1 MHMRRLFYLAL
12 AAASVGAGGCAVAPE
27 VERQRVLYP
36 APPEIPRV
44 EFLGAYQDQ
53 HSFPKTDSQIMKEKI
68 LGREAPQG
76 FGRPVAVASDGK
88 GRVFVSDTAAA
99 AVYVYDLVNYKIRK
113 LGSGVFVKPIGLAVD
128 ADGTVYVADSYKN
141 KVMVFDSNEKPLF
154 SIAGFGRPVGIAV
167 DDRLGRIYVSDAKK
181 HNIQV
186 FDKKGGA
193 LFSFGKRGGN
203 EGELNFPLDVE
214 VAPDGSIV
222 VLDAMSARIQ
232 IFDSTGKFISEFG
245 RRGSSPDSFERIKG
259 LGIDTEG
266 HIYIS
271 DAGSKNI
278 KIYDM
283 EGTFLMILG
292 SSFHL
297 SGGARL
303 VPAGFSLPSGV
314 DVDDN
319 NGIFVAD
326 QLNKLFQHFQYLDE
340 EYLKKNPLPGMEG
353 AGGAGEGGRP

>member
-12 AAASVGAGGCAVAPE
+12 AAASIGAGGCAVAPE
-27 VERQRVLYP
+27 VAKQRVLYP
-36 APPEIPRV
+36 PPPEIPRV

-53 HSFPKTDSQIMKEKI
+53 HSFPKADSQIMKEKI
-68 LGREAPQG
+68 LGKQPSQG
-76 FGRPVAVASDGK
+76 LARPVDVASDGK

-99 AVYVYDLVNYKIRK
+99 TVYVYDLVNYKIRT
-113 LGSGVFVKPIGLAVD
+113 LGEGVFVKPVGLAVD
-128 ADGTVYVADSYKN
+128 ADGTVYVADGFKN
-141 KVMVFDSNEKPLF
+141 KVLVFDSNEKPLF

-167 DDRLGRIYVSDAKK
+167 DDRLGRIYVSDVKK

-193 LFSFGKRGGN
+193 LFTIGERGFG
-203 EGELNFPLDVE
+203 EGEFNFPLDVE
-214 VAPDGSIV
+214 VAPDGSVV
-222 VLDAMSARIQ
+222 VLDAMNARIQ
-232 IFDSTGKFISEFG
+232 IFDQSGKFISKFG
-245 RRGSSPDSFERIKG
+245 RRGSSPDSFGRVKG
-259 LGIDTEG
+259 LGVDTEG

-283 EGTFLMILG
+283 EGTFLMVLG
-292 SSFHL
+292 ASLHL
-297 SGGARL
+297 SGGVKL

-314 DVDDN
+314 DVDDK

-340 EYLKKNPLPGMEG
+340 EYLKKNPLPGREG
-353 AGGAGEGGRP
+353 PEGAGEGGRP